1 MMMRWTI
8 GILTL
13 LFAVSSCLAYQP
25 QQPVKRT
32 TPSSRAPWTTPNK
45 AVAPILTTAAL
56 SLLLAQQPAMAATTI
71 APSETAAQISL
82 NSIPPTSISVQIK
95 DLPVIGKLAS
105 GVYSKV
111 PSNVDFKEK
120 PSIVIKSPT
129 DKTKAIQ
136 NIVTTGHLE
145 FDVQGVV
152 NTHLDVDVAAE
163 KAGILNV
170 RIASDLIPKLPFQN
184 AASFAG
190 SNSPTG
196 GKESPWNMV
205 KNMGTGEV
213 YYYNEQTGVTQYA
226 KPNL

>member
-8 GILTL
+8 GSLTL
-13 LFAVSSCLAYQP
+13 LLLVSSCCLAYQP
-25 QQPVKRT
+25 QPRPVKPT
-32 TPSSRAPWTTPNK
+32 TPSSRAAWTP
-45 AVAPILTTAAL
+45 AAPFLTAAAL
-56 SLLLAQQPAMAATTI
+56 SLLLAQQPAMAAS
-71 APSETAAQISL
+71 SETAAQISL

-111 PSNVDFKEK
+111 PSGVAVDSKEK
-120 PSIVIKSPT
+120 PSIVIKSPS

-145 FDVQGVV
+145 FDVSGLF

-170 RIASDLIPKLPFQN
+170 RVASDLIPKLPFQN

-213 YYYNEQTGVTQYA
+213 YYYNEKTGVTQYA